1 MRNILLLSLLACF
14 CFAACED
21 LEDTYDDFVGD
32 GPIDYLATCSEVTVS
47 PGWERLVVT
56 WKNHLDPFRSG
67 VWVQCVSN
75 TDTLQ
80 MEVAAN
86 DTICEFRGLS
96 DATYVVSV
104 APVSET
110 GDTALVATG
119 TGRPYTLAHE
129 SVMGYGR
136 GIQKYM
142 FVKNNLVMFMGT
154 RPSGATQLI
163 LEYTD
168 PAGNPQELS
177 LINNFSSAN
186 KNILLEDVD
195 ASSPVRLHRKGLLG
209 DCVDTITFPVVDL
222 DPELVNMD
230 VDFQNRLLERYGTID
245 YATETLE
252 LDYDLP
258 TIEDILYFPNLTK
271 LELGKNRYYDAYEY
285 TSTTSAITGGDD
297 YEARAEFAVET
308 MKKINPD
315 FEMDNYG
322 GMQYRLVSFDFSFSN
337 WMDIPSAADKAL
349 LDVIGDT
356 VMCSVPEAV
365 YGFRSSILLDDDPA
379 NYWETTSS
387 EQRTYEL
394 TLDLGE
400 MRTVNGLKITQ
411 PQVGEMS
418 TSRNYFPT
426 SVIVEV
432 SMDNFTWES
441 PCHALSNTLGTGIA
455 EVKLLDFVEPQEV
468 RYIRLTLRDRA
479 YNGIYGCNLGD
490 FIPY

>member
-285 TSTTSAITGGDD
+285 TRTTSAISGGDD
-297 YEARAEFAVET
+297 YEAREEFAVET
-308 MKKINPD
+308 M
-315 FEMDNYG
+315 
-322 GMQYRLVSFDFSFSN
+322 
-337 WMDIPSAADKAL
+337 
-349 LDVIGDT
+349 
-356 VMCSVPEAV
+356 
-365 YGFRSSILLDDDPA
+365 
-379 NYWETTSS
+379 
-387 EQRTYEL
+387 
-394 TLDLGE
+394 
-400 MRTVNGLKITQ
+400 
-411 PQVGEMS
+411 
-418 TSRNYFPT
+418 
-426 SVIVEV
+426 
-432 SMDNFTWES
+432 
-441 PCHALSNTLGTGIA
+441 
-455 EVKLLDFVEPQEV
+455 
-468 RYIRLTLRDRA
+468 
-479 YNGIYGCNLGD
+479 
-490 FIPY
+490 